1 MVTVPPSSVRNGF
14 GGLQIRLL
22 GGLLLFVHEAPIKFA
37 APLKASA
44 LLGYLIVN
52 RSRAMPRDATAY
64 ALWPDEEEAKARAN
78 LRRHIALLQHVLPA
92 CDPPAIIADLRSI
105 RWNSDFD
112 PIVDVCEFE
121 RLSAKPD
128 GAPAAVPLY
137 GGDLLPAV
145 YDDWLMTERE
155 RLRTLQSTNLER
167 LTEAYRRDGDYPNA
181 IQTGRM
187 LLDHDPWREDTVRR
201 IMRLRYASGDRAGA
215 LQEYEQF
222 ARRLHADLQV
232 TPMPETIACFD
243 GIVRNAPVHPAATGS
258 PSAASSADV
267 LPFVG
272 RAAELASLHAC
283 WLRAVRGQGRT
294 VFVIGEAGIGKS
306 RLAAEFARHVEAQGG
321 RVVSGGTISGE
332 ASPYEAIV
340 RTLRGALPMIAA
352 LDLKPMWLAAA
363 ATVLPELR
371 QNDDNVPRLS
381 ALEPEREQS
390 RLFEAMWRCFE
401 GLARIRP
408 LLIVLEDLHWAGQ
421 ATIAFLTYLL
431 ERLGTAP
438 IVLLVTYRDEE
449 TGPSHPLRAFRRL
462 MQREHGV
469 ASLPLGGLSLA
480 DVDSFIGRISGIDP
494 GDGFSY
500 RAHALSAGN
509 PFFLGEILRDSQLS
523 GAAEPV
529 LPASL
534 QIAIGARVARLSENA
549 RSLLAVAATVGQTF
563 ATEIVSAASGFSEDQ
578 MLPCIDEILDAR
590 FARVSTGSVGAGT
603 CDFVFSHQL
612 VQAYVYGTI
621 PTETRKI
628 LHRRIGVVMERIH
641 HGRLD
646 AVARELARHFD
657 AGGCPE
663 KAAAYYYSS
672 AQAAIAVHAD
682 EEALTSLSRAA
693 SLADPTLEYAVIAL
707 RETVYSRRGMREQ
720 QLADITQLET
730 LSKDLAGSDLECLR
744 RRIRY
749 ARAVDDLPAQER
761 AVEGLKTAAAG
772 SSDSYWSAFA
782 AESAAVLIGA
792 LGRYP
797 EALAEAKCALSRY
810 RALEDATG
818 IVRTLCLIA
827 DTYGLQGDA
836 EPSTAAIEDC
846 LALAATSSNEAL
858 LIGTLDAASRSAY
871 RNNDYERC
879 SAFAEQGLALCQA
892 IGDREGEADAYFRLG
907 NVAGRRFA
915 IDAATEYYAKAT
927 ALYDAVDKPLGEA
940 MVLVN
945 GGVLCLKT
953 GEFPRALEC
962 FRRSRRLFLRLKDLR
977 GLTVCAINLG
987 MTAYLLDR
995 FAAAR
1000 RILQASVRPA
1010 VQLGAP
1016 LLTCAALSN
1025 LGAAER
1031 ELGDL
1036 PSALEHCEESMR
1048 LRREKAPSDMASDL
1062 ADLGLTYLRAANIDA
1077 AVSIATEIVHLDDA
1091 ALQSIMY
1098 PQHVLWSAAQMFAAA
1113 YLNERYRQALERAS
1127 TLRSARV
1134 AAFTSEAGQERYR
1147 ALRFNREIEAAM
1159 AQSDAVRTPRA
1170 DNNLREQ
1177 ERGPHQV
1184 PVRR

>member
-1 MVTVPPSSVRNGF
+1 MLTVASGNDRVDF

-22 GGLLLFVHEAPIKFA
+22 GGLQLFVHDAPIKFA
-37 APLKASA
+37 APLKAAA
-44 LLGYLIVN
+44 LLAYLIIK
-52 RSRAMPRDATAY
+52 RSRTMPRDTIAF
-64 ALWPDEEEAKARAN
+64 ALWPDEDETKARAN
-78 LRRHIALLQHVLPA
+78 LRRHIALLQHILA
-92 CDPPAIIADLRSI
+92 TSNPPAIVADQRSI
-105 RWNSDFD
+105 RWNSDYD

-121 RLSAKPD
+121 RLSAESD
-128 GAPAAVPLY
+128 GATAAVALY

-145 YDDWLMTERE
+145 YDDWMMAERE
-155 RLRTLQSTNLER
+155 RLRMLQSANLER
-167 LTEAYRRDGDYPNA
+167 LTEAYRRDGDYSSA
-181 IQTGRM
+181 IHTGRM
-187 LLDHDPWREDTVRR
+187 LLEHDPWREDTVRR
-201 IMRLRYASGDRAGA
+201 IMMLRYASGDRAGA

-222 ARRLHADLQV
+222 SRRLHTDLHV
-232 TPMPETIACFD
+232 SPMPETIACFE
-243 GIVRNAPVHPAATGS
+243 GIVRNAPVHPPTS
-258 PSAASSADV
+258 KTPSAASSPDTV
-267 LPFVG
+267 PFVG
-272 RAAELASLHAC
+272 RTEELATLHAC

-294 VFVIGEAGIGKS
+294 AFVIGEAGIGKS
-306 RLAAEFARHVEAQGG
+306 RLAAEFARHVESQGG

-340 RTLRGALPMIAA
+340 RTLRGALPMIVA

-371 QNDDNVPRLS
+371 QNDDTVPRLS

-390 RLFEAMWRCFE
+390 RLFEAMWRCFD

-408 LLIVLEDLHWAGQ
+408 LLIVLEDLHWAGE
-421 ATIAFLTYLL
+421 ATVAFLTYLV

-438 IVLLVTYRDEE
+438 IVLLVTYRDDE
-449 TGPSHPLRAFRRL
+449 TGLSHPLRAFRRI

-469 ASLPLGGLSLA
+469 ASLPLGGLSLT
-480 DVDSFIGRISGIDP
+480 DVESFIGRTSGIDAR
-494 GDGFSY
+494 DGFSY

-509 PFFLGEILRDSQLS
+509 PFFLGEILRDSQRTGS
-523 GAAEPV
+523 AEPV

-534 QIAIGARVARLSENA
+534 QIAIGDRVARLSENA

-563 ATEIVSAASGFSEDQ
+563 ASEIVSAASGFSEDQ
-578 MLPCIDEILDAR
+578 VLPCIDELLDAR
-590 FARVSTGSVGAGT
+590 FARVSTGSAREGS

-621 PTETRKI
+621 PTETRKV
-628 LHRRIGVVMERIH
+628 LHRRIGVVMERMH

-646 AVARELARHFD
+646 GVARELARHFD
-657 AGGCPE
+657 LGGRPAR
-663 KAAAYYYSS
+663 AADYYYAS

-693 SLADPTLEYAVIAL
+693 SLADATLQYSVIAL
-707 RETVYSRRGMREQ
+707 RETVYARRGMREH
-720 QLADITQLET
+720 QLADIVQLET
-730 LSKDLAGSDLECLR
+730 LSNDLAESNLECLR

-749 ARAVDDLPAQER
+749 ARAVDDISAQER
-761 AVEGLKTAAAG
+761 AVERLKTAVVR
-772 SSDSYWSAFA
+772 SSDPYWSAFE
-782 AESAAVLIGA
+782 AESAAVLMAA
-792 LGRYP
+792 LGDYP
-797 EALAEAKCALSRY
+797 AALLEAECALSRY

-827 DTYGLQGDA
+827 DSYGVQGLAD
-836 EPSTAAIEDC
+836 PSTAAIADC

-871 RNNDYERC
+871 RNNNYERC
-879 SAFAEQGLALCQA
+879 SAFAEQGLVLCQA

-907 NVAGRRFA
+907 NVASRRFA
-915 IDAATEYYAKAT
+915 IDAATEYFAKAT
-927 ALYDAVDKPLGEA
+927 ALYNAVDKPLGEA

-945 GGVLCLKT
+945 GGVLFLKI
-953 GEFPRALEC
+953 GEFTRALES

-977 GLTVCAINLG
+977 GLTICAINLG
-987 MTAYLLDR
+987 MVAYLLDR
-995 FAAAR
+995 FPTAR
-1000 RILQASVRPA
+1000 RILRSALRPA
-1010 VQLGAP
+1010 EQLGAP
-1016 LLTCAALSN
+1016 ILTCAALSN

-1036 PSALEHCEESMR
+1036 PNALEHCERSMR

-1062 ADLGLTYLRAANIDA
+1062 ADLGLTYLHAANIDA
-1077 AVSIATEIVHLDDA
+1077 AVGIATEIGCLDDA

-1113 YLNERYRQALERAS
+1113 HLDDRYRVALERAVA
-1127 TLRSARV
+1127 LRSARV
-1134 AAFTSEAGQERYR
+1134 AAFTSEAGRETYR

-1159 AQSDAVRTPRA
+1159 AQSDGVRTGI
-1170 DNNLREQ
+1170 LRQ
-1177 ERGPHQV
+1177 
-1184 PVRR
+1184 

>member
-1 MVTVPPSSVRNGF
+1 M
-14 GGLQIRLL
+14 
-22 GGLLLFVHEAPIKFA
+22 
-37 APLKASA
+37 
-44 LLGYLIVN
+44 
-52 RSRAMPRDATAY
+52 
-64 ALWPDEEEAKARAN
+64 
-78 LRRHIALLQHVLPA
+78 
-92 CDPPAIIADLRSI
+92 
-105 RWNSDFD
+105 
-112 PIVDVCEFE
+112 
-121 RLSAKPD
+121 
-128 GAPAAVPLY
+128 
-137 GGDLLPAV
+137 
-145 YDDWLMTERE
+145 
-155 RLRTLQSTNLER
+155 
-167 LTEAYRRDGDYPNA
+167 
-181 IQTGRM
+181 
-187 LLDHDPWREDTVRR
+187 
-201 IMRLRYASGDRAGA
+201 LRYESGDRAGA
-215 LQEYEQF
+215 LQEYEHF
-222 ARRLHADLQV
+222 ARRLHTDLQV
-232 TPMPETIACFD
+232 TPMPETIACFE
-243 GIVRNAPVHPAATGS
+243 GIVRNAPVHRAAAGS

-267 LPFVG
+267 VPFVG
-272 RAAELASLHAC
+272 RTEELATLHAC

-306 RLAAEFARHVEAQGG
+306 RLAGEFARHVESQGG

-371 QNDDNVPRLS
+371 QNDDTVPRLS
-381 ALEPEREQS
+381 ALEPERERS

-408 LLIVLEDLHWAGQ
+408 LLVVLEDLHWAGQ
-421 ATIAFLTYLL
+421 ATIAFLTYLV

-438 IVLLVTYRDEE
+438 IILLVTYRDDE

-469 ASLPLGGLSLA
+469 VSLPLGGLSLSY
-480 DVDSFIGRISGIDP
+480 VESFIGRISGIGARDE
-494 GDGFSY
+494 FSH

-509 PFFLGEILRDSQLS
+509 PFFLGEIVRESQLS

-534 QIAIGARVARLSENA
+534 QIAIGDRVARLSENA
-549 RSLLAVAATVGQTF
+549 RSVLAIAATVGQTF
-563 ATEIVSAASGFSEDQ
+563 ATEIVSAAGGFSEDQ
-578 MLPCIDEILDAR
+578 VLPCIDELLDAR
-590 FARVSTGSVGAGT
+590 FARVSTGSVGANS

-612 VQAYVYGTI
+612 VQACVYGTI
-621 PTETRKI
+621 PAETRTA
-628 LHRRIGVVMERIH
+628 LHRRIGVVMEQIY
-641 HGRLD
+641 HGRVD
-646 AVARELARHFD
+646 GVARELARHFD
-657 AGGCPE
+657 AGGRPE

-672 AQAAIAVHAD
+672 AQAAIALHAD

-707 RETVYSRRGMREQ
+707 RETVYSRRGMRER

-730 LSKDLAGSDLECLR
+730 LSKDLGGSDLECLR

-749 ARAVDDLPAQER
+749 ARAVDDLSAQER
-761 AVEGLKTAAAG
+761 YVEGLKIAASD
-772 SSDSYWSAFA
+772 SSDPYWSAFA
-782 AESAAVLIGA
+782 AESAAVLMGA

-810 RALEDATG
+810 RALDDATG

-827 DTYGLQGDA
+827 DTFGLQGDA

-846 LALAATSSNEAL
+846 LAFAATSSNEAL
-858 LIGTLDAASRSAY
+858 VIGTLDAASRSAY

-945 GGVLCLKT
+945 GGGLCLKI
-953 GEFPRALEC
+953 GEFAGALEC

-977 GLTVCAINLG
+977 GLTACAINLG
-987 MTAYLLDR
+987 MTAYLLNR
-995 FAAAR
+995 FHAAR
-1000 RILQASVRPA
+1000 RILQAAVRPA
-1010 VQLGAP
+1010 EQLGAP

-1031 ELGDL
+1031 ELGNL
-1036 PSALEHCEESMR
+1036 RSALEHCEESMR
-1048 LRREKAPSDMASDL
+1048 LRREKAPTDMASDL
-1062 ADLGLTYLRAANIDA
+1062 ADLGLTYLHAANVDA
-1077 AVSIATEIVHLDDA
+1077 AVAIAAEIARLDDT
-1091 ALQSIMY
+1091 ALQSMMY

-1113 YLNERYRQALERAS
+1113 HLDERYREALERA
-1127 TLRSARV
+1127 
-1134 AAFTSEAGQERYR
+1134 F
-1147 ALRFNREIEAAM
+1147 ALRCAR
-1159 AQSDAVRTPRA
+1159 RG
-1170 DNNLREQ
+1170 LH
-1177 ERGPHQV
+1177 ERSGPGKV
-1184 PVRR
+1184 SCSSL